1 MELIWKT
8 VRIAGRMDIDI
19 LVRGNTVHRYEE
31 TTMAQTHNSNPATF
45 IPLKPSVFSILMVL
59 SESDSHGYGIK
70 KEVESRS
77 NNQVR
82 LEPGTLYRVIGKLL
96 DDGLIGEAGGDPV
109 ENDDE
114 RRKYY
119 TLLPLGRRVLV
130 AETER
135 LALLIDS
142 ARSRNL
148 IDPRQAP

>member
-1 MELIWKT
+1 
-8 VRIAGRMDIDI
+8 
-19 LVRGNTVHRYEE
+19 
-31 TTMAQTHNSNPATF
+31 MAQTHDSNPAAF

-59 SESDSHGYGIK
+59 SEGDSHGYGIK

-109 ENDDE
+109 ENEDE

-142 ARSRNL
+142 ARSRKL
-148 IDPRQAP
+148 IDPRRAS

>member
-1 MELIWKT
+1 
-8 VRIAGRMDIDI
+8 
-19 LVRGNTVHRYEE
+19 
-31 TTMAQTHNSNPATF
+31 MAQTHDSNPAAF

-59 SESDSHGYGIK
+59 SEGDSHGYGIK

-142 ARSRNL
+142 ARSRKL
-148 IDPRQAP
+148 IDPRRAS